1 MSNPKMTM
9 DSTSAESPTRFM
21 SIDDKAND
29 AHESKDSLET
39 YQDSKI
45 NNRQSSKN
53 NNGGGKSQNG
63 GGSSS
68 PLKRGRMGRKHKQ
81 QI

>member
-1 MSNPKMTM
+1 MTNPKMTM

-21 SIDDKAND
+21 SIDDKANG
-29 AHESKDSLET
+29 AHDSKDSLET
-39 YQDSKI
+39 YQESKV
-45 NNRQSSKN
+45 NNRQGKN
-53 NNGGGKSQNG
+53 NNGGKSQN

-81 QI
+81 QIS

>member
-1 MSNPKMTM
+1 M
-9 DSTSAESPTRFM
+9 DSTSAESPILFM
-21 SIDDKAND
+21 SIDDKANG
-29 AHESKDSLET
+29 AHGSKDSLET

-45 NNRQSSKN
+45 NSRQSKN
-53 NNGGGKSQNG
+53 NNGGKS

-81 QI
+81 QIS